1 MVSPT
6 RSFVVLGLIGCF
18 SACHV
23 AEQAPAAPQRFDPA
37 PFFSADAAGCSQV
50 FDRSGEPIALVGL
63 TENVDPAHAP
73 IPGNDSERLLFRQVY
88 ETLVQIGCDFT
99 IRPGLA
105 STWQLDATGASWNIT
120 LRPDARFSDGTAV
133 TARDVIASWTRG
145 GSMLVPEVLRFVRSA
160 TAQDEVTLSVTPRD
174 DVRQDAAS
182 PPVPG
187 FLAQPA
193 LAVARITPESR
204 WPIGTRD
211 GRLDGPEGTSTS
223 GRPTITLVP
232 TAAGGTLNTV
242 GFLVSPRRDV
252 RDLLDQGVDLLVTR
266 DPAALAYA
274 GTLAQ
279 FDVMPLPWLRS
290 YIFVSR
296 ESAPGAALA
305 PDVRQKVADDAVAGE
320 AQGSSFD
327 WPQAW
332 GRCVASAAT
341 DAARNQSPRF
351 APASSGRIVFDAA
364 DPVARS
370 LAERITVL
378 TSARSAAGNL
388 ILDVLV
394 PQSRSRRLQMEP
406 LREPNLAAALNRGD
420 EAGYVIALDRSAGC
434 AAIAS
439 LLEQAPWMNGAVP
452 LVDTRLR
459 AVVRRG
465 RAQLAMEPDG
475 SLLIGRSPRPQ

>member
-6 RSFVVLGLIGCF
+6 RSFVVLGLIGCL

-23 AEQAPAAPQRFDPA
+23 AAQAPLTPPRFDPA
-37 PFFSADAAGCSQV
+37 PFFSADTSGCSQ

-63 TENVDPAHAP
+63 TDNVDPSHAP

-120 LRPDARFSDGTAV
+120 LRPEARFSDGTAV

-160 TAQDEVTLSVTPRD
+160 TALDDFTLSVTPREG
-174 DVRQDAAS
+174 VRQDAA
-182 PPVPG
+182 PPPAPG

-204 WPIGTRD
+204 WPLGTRES
-211 GRLDGPEGTSTS
+211 RLDGPEGTSTS
-223 GRPTITLVP
+223 GRTTITLVP
-232 TAAGGTLNTV
+232 TAAGGTPDV
-242 GFLVSPRRDV
+242 VRFLVSPRRDV

-274 GTLAQ
+274 NTLAQ
-279 FDVMPLPWLRS
+279 FDVTPLPWLRS
-290 YIFVSR
+290 YVFISR
-296 ESAPGAALA
+296 EGVPGAALT
-305 PDVRQKVADDAVAGE
+305 PDVRQKVADDAVGGE

-327 WPQAW
+327 WSQAW
-332 GRCVASAAT
+332 GRCVAKAPT
-341 DAARNQSPRF
+341 DVPPKSLKP
-351 APASSGRIVFDAA
+351 APTSTGRIVFDAA

-378 TSARSAAGNL
+378 ASARSAAGNL

-394 PQSRSRRLQMEP
+394 PQSRSRRLQMQP
-406 LREPNLAAALNRGD
+406 LGEPNLSAALRRGD
-420 EAGYVIALDRSAGC
+420 QTGYIIALDRFAGC
-434 AAIAS
+434 AEIAS
-439 LLEQAPWMNGAVP
+439 LLERAPWISGAVP

-465 RAQLAMEPDG
+465 RAQLAMESDG
-475 SLLIGRSPRPQ
+475 SLLIGRVSRSQ